1 MKLQPALIFG
11 ENMVLQRGEP
21 LPVWGR
27 SVRGDKV
34 TVTLGGNTAVS
45 DAPQGE
51 WKVTLP
57 AMEATEQTE
66 MTISSQLT
74 GESVTFHN
82 VAVGEVWL
90 AGGQS
95 NMEFLLKYD
104 EQAPEM
110 LETPEDP
117 GFRFFRYPQANFTG
131 CLEMDPYPDDG
142 FWRVWDTPE
151 NKGFFSGPSAYMG
164 RKLRE
169 ALGVP
174 VGFIGVNWGGT
185 PAAAWT
191 AMEDLEQNPA
201 LKTVLDW
208 HKEGCAALDL
218 AKYYTV
224 SDKPQPEPSQA
235 DQERLERFMMGIGF
249 EEMVG
254 KPPMRMPPMDYSP
267 FMVGPRAAIR
277 PAGLYE
283 NILCKVAPYSVRGAI
298 WYQGEDDDARGWY
311 DFYDESMKTLIQSWR
326 KLWGKELPFFQVELA
341 PFEGLGFNN
350 SKEYYTM
357 RDKQR
362 AAADALPG
370 VHDICI
376 MDAGDKLNIH
386 VRKKRPVGERLAL
399 LARKYVY
406 GESGLLA
413 DSPRAT
419 GGTREGNQVRI
430 AFQDAGEG
438 LQVQGDLDA
447 VLEVT
452 VDGNRVSPAASV
464 KGNTL
469 TLTAEEF
476 STASSICV
484 KFCQLNYCTD
494 PLFNSAGLPAFPFTL
509 NL

>member
-66 MTISSQLT
+66 MAISSQLT
-74 GESVTFHN
+74 GESVTFRN

-254 KPPMRMPPMDYSP
+254 KPPMRLSLIHICPLAIETSGHAAMRENHFLDDGAYLVTKILIKMASLRKEGKDLNDLLAPLREPME
-267 FMVGPRAAIR
+267 AT
-277 PAGLYE
+277 E
-283 NILCKVAPYSVRGAI
+283 VRLPI
-298 WYQGEDDDARGWY
+298 TEEDFRARGQA
-311 DFYDESMKTLIQSWR
+311 LITALETYAQEQNWAI
-326 KLWGKELPFFQVELA
+326 A
-341 PFEGLGFNN
+341 PDNREGIRVSFPKGEGEGWFLLRL
-350 SKEYYTM
+350 S
-357 RDKQR
+357 
-362 AAADALPG
+362 
-370 VHDICI
+370 VHDPILPVNFES
-376 MDAGDKLNIH
+376 DAPGGNKLIAQ
-386 VRKKRPVGERLAL
+386 KL
-399 LARKYVY
+399 LAF
-406 GESGLLA
+406 L
-413 DSPRAT
+413 
-419 GGTREGNQVRI
+419 EGHK
-430 AFQDAGEG
+430 EG
-438 LQVQGDLDA
+438 IDITP
-447 VLEVT
+447 LEQFV
-452 VDGNRVSPAASV
+452 
-464 KGNTL
+464 
-469 TLTAEEF
+469 
-476 STASSICV
+476 
-484 KFCQLNYCTD
+484 
-494 PLFNSAGLPAFPFTL
+494 
-509 NL
+509 